1 MCGRY
6 HLKQESGN
14 DFLEGMVAQAQKL
27 AERLN
32 TPMKSGGDLRLTDV
46 VPVIAA
52 SAVTRKIG
60 AFPMRWGF
68 LHPTRGM
75 LVFNTRSETA
85 AEKSMFQGSIDLRR
99 CLIPASFY
107 YEWQKQPDG
116 KKIRHA
122 FSPIDGGMLYLAG
135 LYVKPN
141 GPKALPCF
149 SILTRDADAQIRSIH
164 ARMPLLVPFDR
175 LQEWLDPHTPFHEI
189 VQSLHVSVHPEIK

>member
-6 HLKQESGN
+6 HLKQESGSAY
-14 DFLEGMVAQAQKL
+14 LEGMVAQAQKL
-27 AERLN
+27 ADRLN
-32 TPMKSGGDLRLTDV
+32 IPMKCAGDLRPTDV

-68 LHPTRGM
+68 AHPTRGM

-85 AEKSMFQGSIDLRR
+85 AEKAMFQDSIDLRR

-107 YEWQKQPDG
+107 YEWQKQTDD
-116 KKIRHA
+116 KKLRYA
-122 FSPIDGGMLYLAG
+122 FSPVDDGLLYLAG

-149 SILTRDADAQIRSIH
+149 SILTRDAHAEIRGIH
-164 ARMPLLVPFDR
+164 ARMPLLVPFDS
-175 LQEWLDPHTPFHEI
+175 LQDWLDPDTSFHEI
-189 VQSLHVSVHPEIK
+189 VQSLHVRVQAEKE